1 MNIHC
6 NVQRCIFATDRR
18 STHVCYLTCCSVS
31 TLVLDRIEKKFGG
44 ERFNNPEN
52 AEKNKALNANIL
64 KRVKQ
69 VMGMVM

>member
-1 MNIHC
+1 MFTI
-6 NVQRCIFATDRR
+6 
-18 STHVCYLTCCSVS
+18 
-31 TLVLDRIEKKFGG
+31 VLDRIEKKFGG
-44 ERFNNPEN
+44 DRFNNPEN